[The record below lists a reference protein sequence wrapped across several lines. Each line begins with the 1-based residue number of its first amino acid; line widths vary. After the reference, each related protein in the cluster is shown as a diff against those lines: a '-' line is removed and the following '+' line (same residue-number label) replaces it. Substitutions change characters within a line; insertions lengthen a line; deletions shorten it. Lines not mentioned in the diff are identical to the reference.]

1 MNTQLSKEEIQMAN
15 TCMKKYS
22 ASLAIREV
30 QIKTTLRFYLTPVK
44 ITIIN
49 NTNSNKCWRGCEKS
63 EDFRTVGGKA
73 N

>member
-49 NTNSNKCWRGCEKS
+49 NTNNSKCW
-63 EDFRTVGGKA
+63 
-73 N
+73 